1 MASGYV
7 KYVYMCIYNK
17 NVYIC
22 ISVVA
27 GLHIITPQTFISLD
41 TVQYLYIE
49 GIHAAYSYHPD
60 TGKIC
65 IFISLC
71 IYSPSCRYN
80 IMFGAIVDASYRL
93 ILYMYLP
100 QMKTD

>member
-27 GLHIITPQTFISLD
+27 GLHIITPKTFISLD
-41 TVQYLYIE
+41 TVQYLCIE
-49 GIHAAYSYHPD
+49 GIPD
-60 TGKIC
+60 TGKIY
-65 IFISLC
+65 IYISLHVY
-71 IYSPSCRYN
+71 I
-80 IMFGAIVDASYRL
+80 
-93 ILYMYLP
+93 
-100 QMKTD
+100 